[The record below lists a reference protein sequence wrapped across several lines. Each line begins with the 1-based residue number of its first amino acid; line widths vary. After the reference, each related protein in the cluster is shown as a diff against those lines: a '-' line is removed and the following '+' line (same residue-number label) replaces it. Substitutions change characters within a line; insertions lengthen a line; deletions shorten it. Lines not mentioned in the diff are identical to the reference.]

1 MQRMEMEALKIAISI
16 PFDISYTHIY
26 INIPENLCKP
36 VMANI
41 QPCWKGT
48 MVVDKDTA
56 GTVKGSSNSE
66 NPGEKG
72 RIDIEALRKELPP
85 VSNDELPDLSDGKK
99 WYYNTRTGDIEHG
112 KLSSF
117 THRMGP
123 YDTREDAERAL
134 KIARARNDIW
144 EAEDKEWAGDDS
156 QDTDS
161 PKEASR
167 TGGSSTDH
175 DPARNSDSDNPSW
188 I

>member
-1 MQRMEMEALKIAISI
+1 MEMEALKIAISI

-41 QPCWKGT
+41 QPCRKGT

-66 NPGEKG
+66 NPEEKG

-144 EAEDKEWAGDDS
+144 EAEDKEWAGDDF

>member
-1 MQRMEMEALKIAISI
+1 M
-16 PFDISYTHIY
+16 
-26 INIPENLCKP
+26 
-36 VMANI
+36 VM
-41 QPCWKGT
+41 
-48 MVVDKDTA
+48 DKDTA
-56 GTVKGSSNSE
+56 GTVKGSGNSE
-66 NPGEKG
+66 NPGEKV

-99 WYYNTRTGDIEHG
+99 WYYNTRTGDVEHG

-117 THRMGP
+117 THHMGP

-144 EAEDKEWAGDDS
+144 EAEDKEWAGDAS

-175 DPARNSDSDNPSW
+175 DPARNSGSDNPSW

>member
-1 MQRMEMEALKIAISI
+1 
-16 PFDISYTHIY
+16 
-26 INIPENLCKP
+26 
-36 VMANI
+36 MANI
-41 QPCWKGT
+41 QPCRKGT

-56 GTVKGSSNSE
+56 GAVKGSGNSE

-99 WYYNTRTGDIEHG
+99 WYYNTRTGDVEYG

-156 QDTDS
+156 QDADS

-167 TGGSSTDH
+167 TEGSSTDH
-175 DPARNSDSDNPSW
+175 DPDPARNSDGDNPSW